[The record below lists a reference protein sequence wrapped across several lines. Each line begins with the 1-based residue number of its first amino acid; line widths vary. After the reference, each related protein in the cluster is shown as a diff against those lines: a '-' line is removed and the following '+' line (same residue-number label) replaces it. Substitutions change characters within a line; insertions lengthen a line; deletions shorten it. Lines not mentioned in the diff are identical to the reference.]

1 MSNARWSHKDYAS
14 FLKGF
19 LRDNDLSPELFSILA
34 TGDGSVYGVAISDPT
49 IALSVLDHLVDAA
62 EDKRFLSLIE
72 TVKRKHAAFGG
83 QSPAKAASVKAE
95 SSVQTKPKGRPGRKP
110 KNSEEARRGPI
121 AAAFDAAFKTDKR
134 RGRPPKGCT
143 VTVDGTTA
151 SIVAVNGVACEDA
164 PKRRGRPPKNRDA
177 EAQTAKDA
185 LSELLG
191 N

>member
-1 MSNARWSHKDYAS
+1 MSSVRWSHKDYAS

-34 TGDGSVYGVAISDPT
+34 TGDGSVYGLAVSDPT
-49 IALSVLDHLVDAA
+49 VALSVLDHLVDAA

-110 KNSEEARRGPI
+110 KNSEGAAKGPI
-121 AAAFDAAFKTDKR
+121 DAAFDAAFETGKR
-134 RGRPPKGCT
+134 RGRPPKNAEAANG
-143 VTVDGTTA
+143 
-151 SIVAVNGVACEDA
+151 AVNGAP
-164 PKRRGRPPKNRDA
+164 PKRRGRPPKNA
-177 EAQTAKDA
+177 EAQAAKDT

>member
-49 IALSVLDHLVDAA
+49 VALSVLDHLVDAA
-62 EDKRFLSLIE
+62 EDKRFLSLIG

-95 SSVQTKPKGRPGRKP
+95 SSVQTKPKGRPGRKS
-110 KNSEEARRGPI
+110 KNSEGNGQGPTRLI
-121 AAAFDAAFKTDKR
+121 DAAVESVKR
-134 RGRPPKGCT
+134 RGRPPKSE
-143 VTVDGTTA
+143 V
-151 SIVAVNGVACEDA
+151 VNGA
-164 PKRRGRPPKNRDA
+164 PKRRGRPPKNA
-177 EAQTAKDA
+177 EAQAAKDT

>member
-49 IALSVLDHLVDAA
+49 VALSVLDHLVDAA

-110 KNSEEARRGPI
+110 KNSEGNGQGPTRLI
-121 AAAFDAAFKTDKR
+121 DAAVESVKR
-134 RGRPPKGCT
+134 RGRPPKSE
-143 VTVDGTTA
+143 V
-151 SIVAVNGVACEDA
+151 VNGA
-164 PKRRGRPPKNRDA
+164 PKRRGRPPKNA
-177 EAQTAKDA
+177 EAQAAKDT

>member
-1 MSNARWSHKDYAS
+1 MNSSRWSHRDYAS

-34 TGDGSVYGVAISDPT
+34 TGDGSVYGLAVSDPT
-49 IALSVLDHLVDAA
+49 VALSVLDHLVDAA

-72 TVKRKHAAFGG
+72 AVKRKHAAFGG

-95 SSVQTKPKGRPGRKP
+95 SSAQTKPNGRPGRKP
-110 KNSEEARRGPI
+110 KNSEGNGQGPTRLV
-121 AAAFDAAFKTDKR
+121 DAAIETVKR
-134 RGRPPKGCT
+134 RGRPPKNAE
-143 VTVDGTTA
+143 TA
-151 SIVAVNGVACEDA
+151 NGAINGA
-164 PKRRGRPPKNRDA
+164 PKRRGRPPKNA
-177 EAQTAKDA
+177 EAQAAKDT